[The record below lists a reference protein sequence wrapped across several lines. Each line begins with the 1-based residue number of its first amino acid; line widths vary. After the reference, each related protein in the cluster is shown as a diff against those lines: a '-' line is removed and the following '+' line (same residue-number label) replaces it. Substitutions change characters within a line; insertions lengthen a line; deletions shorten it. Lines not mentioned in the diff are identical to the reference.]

1 MADEAKEAAATAY
14 LLAAKQEK
22 FSEARVA
29 LRALANLDKDGLE
42 RAKLADAFRARA
54 DEHWQKG
61 DVAGARPF
69 YQLTAELDSLDTEAL
84 ARAKAPVP
92 AAKEPPPVAAAA
104 TAKKPAA
111 PAPEELKAAP
121 RDPKGSRAA
130 VDRGRGALNRLDLRE
145 AETSFNLALE
155 ADPTNAA
162 AIGGLAE
169 VAFERSRYAE
179 ALDYA
184 RRAVQ
189 QSPRS
194 GRYLLLVGDAYF
206 KLLRYADAKAAYQ
219 RAAQIPSHQAEAR
232 GRLERLRT
240 KLRE

>member
-1 MADEAKEAAATAY
+1 
-14 LLAAKQEK
+14 
-22 FSEARVA
+22 
-29 LRALANLDKDGLE
+29 
-42 RAKLADAFRARA
+42 
-54 DEHWQKG
+54 
-61 DVAGARPF
+61 
-69 YQLTAELDSLDTEAL
+69 LTAELDSLDTEAQH
-84 ARAKAPVP
+84 RAVASVP
-92 AAKEPPPVAAAA
+92 ANKEPAAPPSSAA
-104 TAKKPAA
+104 AA
-111 PAPEELKAAP
+111 PAPALKKAAQAPEEIKSAP

-130 VDRGRGALNRLDLRE
+130 VDRGRSALGRLDLRE
-145 AETSFNLALE
+145 AETAFNLALE
-155 ADPTNAA
+155 ADPTNAV

-194 GRYLLLVGDAYF
+194 GRYLLLMGDAYF

-219 RAAQIPSHQAEAR
+219 RAAQIASHQAEAR